1 MKSIRQYSPE
11 VKKLLRHLIVLYDEI
26 EVLALTRKDRDD
38 YQAIQTTIDVLER
51 RCEEIRTLLTN
62 KDFQ

>member
-1 MKSIRQYSPE
+1 MKFSHYSPQ

-26 EVLALTRKDRDD
+26 EVLELIDRKRSDYDD
-38 YQAIQTTIDVLER
+38 VQTAIHVLNK
-51 RCEEIRTLLTN
+51 RCDEIRALLTN

>member
-1 MKSIRQYSPE
+1 MRARQYSPE
-11 VKKLLRHLIVLYDEI
+11 VKKLLRHMIVLYDEI
-26 EVLALTRKDRDD
+26 EILSMLKKQHPDT
-38 YQAIQTTIDVLER
+38 QAAIRVLER

>member
-1 MKSIRQYSPE
+1 MRQYSPE
-11 VKKLLRHLIVLYDEI
+11 VKKMLRHLIVLYDEI
-26 EVLALTRKDRDD
+26 EVLSLINKNRHD
-38 YQAIQTTIDVLER
+38 YKSIQIAIQVLEK

>member
-1 MKSIRQYSPE
+1 MKSIQQYSPE

-26 EVLALTRKDRDD
+26 EVLSLTKKDRDD
-38 YQAIQTTIDVLER
+38 YQAIRTTIDVLEK